1 MTVDASVPTNTNFGN
16 ELAEYIRENR
26 VDINALWTAVGS
38 LSALPVF
45 SELVAAAA
53 IIEVGTHCEDVFL
66 EVVYISAAGPLT
78 ITMISEGREGMIKIL
93 LANGNNITLQH
104 GAGFLELAGDD
115 DINLNDGDSVWL
127 INIDGDPDAPDNGYW
142 REINR
147 NLVV

>member
-16 ELAEYIRENR
+16 ELAAYIKENR
-26 VDINALWTAVGS
+26 TEINSLWTAVGS

-45 SELVAAAA
+45 SELVAAAG

-66 EVVYISAAGPLT
+66 ETIRISAAAPLNV
-78 ITMISEGREGMIKIL
+78 TMISNGREGMIKIL
-93 LANGNNITLQH
+93 LANGNNITLIH
-104 GAGFLELAGDD
+104 SADFVLAGADD
-115 DINLNDGDSVWL
+115 VNINDGDSIWL
-127 INIDGDPDAPDNGYW
+127 INIDGDPGVDNGTW